1 MPHRVRRRRMDL
13 MTGVAAVETGSR
25 RWRREMVMT
34 GVAVETGS

>member
-1 MPHRVRRRRMDL
+1 M
-13 MTGVAAVETGSR
+13 MTGVAVETGSR